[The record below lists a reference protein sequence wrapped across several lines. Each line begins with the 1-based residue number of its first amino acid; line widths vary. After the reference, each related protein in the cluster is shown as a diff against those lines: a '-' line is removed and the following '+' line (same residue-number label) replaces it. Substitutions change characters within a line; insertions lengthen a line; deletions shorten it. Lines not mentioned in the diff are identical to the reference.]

1 MKKTFISF
9 VVFFVIMTMSFVA
22 KAQSIPTPINCLGTH
37 CYISV
42 FLNSDP
48 VTPDGM
54 LKYTITVPKE
64 GITDLQGPAG
74 CYLANNLGNTID
86 IYVRKIHLDLAAD
99 GVTCEVPFELYV
111 NKWVDMW
118 GEPAASGIQCYYWVK
133 FLVSYD

>member
-9 VVFFVIMTMSFVA
+9 VVFSLIMTVSFVA
-22 KAQSIPTPINCLGTH
+22 KAQTIGASPVNCLGTH

-48 VTPDGM
+48 VASNGM
-54 LKYTITVPKE
+54 LKYTIRVPQE
-64 GITDLQGPAG
+64 RIVDIQGPAG

-111 NKWVDMW
+111 DKWVDIW
-118 GEPAASGIQCYYWVK
+118 GGA
-133 FLVSYD
+133 

>member
-1 MKKTFISF
+1 
-9 VVFFVIMTMSFVA
+9 
-22 KAQSIPTPINCLGTH
+22 
-37 CYISV
+37 
-42 FLNSDP
+42 
-48 VTPDGM
+48 M